1 MNLDAG
7 VFFRQMNYWNDLL
20 PTFRDENIILE
31 NNRNLNISSVMRQEA
46 WSKGLIWM
54 GVLFLSYSVYFI
66 NTFSIT
72 DFNYSQTCLIHTH
85 YLWEVIYTAFLSVTG
100 ICFIFC
106 TYFILKN
113 CFLTYSGLPAYRIF
127 SGRSH
132 CIYNSTFRE
141 ITFF

>member
-1 MNLDAG
+1 
-7 VFFRQMNYWNDLL
+7 
-20 PTFRDENIILE
+20 
-31 NNRNLNISSVMRQEA
+31 
-46 WSKGLIWM
+46 M

-132 CIYNSTFRE
+132 SIYNSTFCE
-141 ITFF
+141 ITFFLMYDIIVKAISIAVRHLCYPLNLQDISVK